1 MGTIFVD
8 NIKDNVGGKEVNI
21 GDGSLNVDS
30 TGKVTVGTSIDM
42 NGTELILD
50 ADADTSILLIPMII

>member
-21 GDGSLNVDS
+21 GDGSLNVASDGS
-30 TGKVTVGTSIDM
+30 VGVRTTSPSDNLEI
-42 NGTELILD
+42 TPSYYVLD
-50 ADADTSILLIPMII
+50 IF

>member
-21 GDGSLNVDS
+21 GDNSIIIDSAGAVTINEDSADVDFLVE
-30 TGKVTVGTSIDM
+30 G
-42 NGTELILD
+42 NG
-50 ADADTSILLIPMII
+50 